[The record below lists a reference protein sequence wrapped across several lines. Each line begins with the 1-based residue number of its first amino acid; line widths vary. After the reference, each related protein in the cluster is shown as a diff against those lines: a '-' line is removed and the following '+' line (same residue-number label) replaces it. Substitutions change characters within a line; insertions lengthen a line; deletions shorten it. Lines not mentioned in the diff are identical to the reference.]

1 MKHLIPILLSS
12 ILIFAATGCYTQLEV
27 SDYSNQ
33 TKETLHNQNCQ
44 YERIYVQTEFGLV
57 KRYQKVC
64 RNRTLPYRSYY
75 HNHHHR
81 YQRPLKEKKEEKEHR
96 PRGSTIGRSP
106 SKENDRNRGEG
117 RSRKDSSEQR

>member
-1 MKHLIPILLSS
+1 MKHLIPTLLSTV
-12 ILIFAATGCYTQLEV
+12 LIFAATGCYTQLEV

-64 RNRTLPYRSYY
+64 RSLPYRSYY

-81 YQRPLKEKKEEKEHR
+81 YQRPLKEKKEEKDHR

-106 SKENDRNRGEG
+106 SKEESGRERG